1 MSLIIILFIV
11 MLVIFSILWGNR
23 TFSVKTLNQMIYHMV
38 VPCDGTDEGI
48 FKDWFLNCAPPAF
61 LTTLIGV
68 FLLYKTPLVFLFD
81 YQGICITILIL
92 GTLLYA
98 LINYQIIT
106 YVFDMV
112 RTSKLYEEHYVDP
125 QNVELEFKEKRN
137 LIHIYLESIEN
148 IIDNKLL
155 NIFPKENTLA
165 IIIFGSFGTDRATY
179 NSDID
184 IAWIPTKKV
193 PITELAVKT
202 QSLRNVLDIDVDLKI
217 VTDNYTVEL
226 RKNIF
231 EGDIIYQSKEFQDYL
246 NNFYIENSDV
256 IDILNWMDMHG
267 S

>member
-23 TFSVKTLNQMIYHMV
+23 TFSVKTLNQMIYHMI

-48 FKDWFLNCAPPAF
+48 FKDWFLNCTPPTF

-112 RTSKLYEEHYVDP
+112 RTSKLYEEHSS
-125 QNVELEFKEKRN
+125 
-137 LIHIYLESIEN
+137 YLFFDIGNKSGIPASCATIEALVHCVPSI
-148 IIDNKLL
+148 
-155 NIFPKENTLA
+155 
-165 IIIFGSFGTDRATY
+165 
-179 NSDID
+179 
-184 IAWIPTKKV
+184 V
-193 PITELAVKT
+193 
-202 QSLRNVLDIDVDLKI
+202 
-217 VTDNYTVEL
+217 
-226 RKNIF
+226 
-231 EGDIIYQSKEFQDYL
+231 
-246 NNFYIENSDV
+246 
-256 IDILNWMDMHG
+256 
-267 S
+267 

>member
-23 TFSVKTLNQMIYHMV
+23 TFSVKTLNQMIYHMI

-137 LIHIYLESIEN
+137 LIHIYLESV
-148 IIDNKLL
+148 
-155 NIFPKENTLA
+155 ENTYL
-165 IIIFGSFGTDRATY
+165 
-179 NSDID
+179 
-184 IAWIPTKKV
+184 
-193 PITELAVKT
+193 
-202 QSLRNVLDIDVDLKI
+202 
-217 VTDNYTVEL
+217 
-226 RKNIF
+226 
-231 EGDIIYQSKEFQDYL
+231 SKEDGGQEK
-246 NNFYIENSDV
+246 NNYIK
-256 IDILNWMDMHG
+256 
-267 S
+267 

>member
-23 TFSVKTLNQMIYHMV
+23 TFSVKTLNQMIYHMI

-48 FKDWFLNCAPPAF
+48 FKDWFLNCAPPTF

-137 LIHIYLESIEN
+137 LIGCGIY
-148 IIDNKLL
+148 
-155 NIFPKENTLA
+155 
-165 IIIFGSFGTDRATY
+165 
-179 NSDID
+179 
-184 IAWIPTKKV
+184 
-193 PITELAVKT
+193 
-202 QSLRNVLDIDVDLKI
+202 
-217 VTDNYTVEL
+217 
-226 RKNIF
+226 
-231 EGDIIYQSKEFQDYL
+231 
-246 NNFYIENSDV
+246 
-256 IDILNWMDMHG
+256 
-267 S
+267 